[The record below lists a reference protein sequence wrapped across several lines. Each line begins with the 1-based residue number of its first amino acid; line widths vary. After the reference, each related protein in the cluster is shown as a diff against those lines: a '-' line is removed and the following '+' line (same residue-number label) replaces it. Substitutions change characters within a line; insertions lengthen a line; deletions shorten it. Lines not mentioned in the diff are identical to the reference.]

1 MFQKLRAAGAVL
13 ILMIPVFFAGMHVA
27 SSQGTP
33 KLHRYVIQVSRDDVE
48 GMNLALGNAVNAKK
62 LYDSRGEQFQVEI
75 VAYGPGIT
83 MLREDKSP
91 VKERIEEA
99 KKAIPNL
106 VLSMCGNAKAAAE
119 KREGHAVTPLPGVG
133 VVPAGVVRVAE
144 LEEQGWTYIR
154 P

>member
-1 MFQKLRAAGAVL
+1 MYKQFRTIGLLFAFVVPA
-13 ILMIPVFFAGMHVA
+13 FFAGMHMAA
-27 SSQGTP
+27 SQNTT
-33 KLHRYVIQVSRDDVE
+33 KLHRYVIQVSRDDAD
-48 GMNLALGNAVNAKK
+48 GMNLALNNAMAAKR

-91 VKERIEEA
+91 VKDRIEEA

-106 VLSMCGNAKAAAE
+106 VLSMCGNAKAGAE
-119 KREGHAVTPLPGVG
+119 RREGHEITPLPGVG

>member
-1 MFQKLRAAGAVL
+1 MFKGLRAVAAVMA
-13 ILMIPVFFAGMHVA
+13 LMIPAFLAGMHTA
-27 SSQGTP
+27 SSQNTP
-33 KLHRYVIQVSRDDVE
+33 KLHRMVIQVSRDDTE

-83 MLREDKSP
+83 MLRADKSP
-91 VKERIEEA
+91 VKDRIEEV
-99 KKAIPNL
+99 KKEIPGM

-119 KREGHAVTPLPGVG
+119 KREGHEIVPLPGVG
-133 VVPAGVVRVAE
+133 VVPAGIVRVAE

>member
-1 MFQKLRAAGAVL
+1 MFKGIRAIAAIVA
-13 ILMIPVFFAGMHVA
+13 LMVPVFFAGMHA
-27 SSQGTP
+27 AQPQTP
-33 KLHRYVIQVSRDDVE
+33 AKLHRMVIQVSRDDVE

-62 LYDSRGEQFQVEI
+62 LYDSRNEQFQVEI

-83 MLREDKSP
+83 MLRADKSP
-91 VKERIEEA
+91 VKDRIEEV
-99 KKAIPNL
+99 KKEVPGI

-119 KREGHAVTPLPGVG
+119 RREGHEVIPLPGVG

-144 LEEQGWTYIR
+144 LQEQGWTYIR